1 MEILE
6 QTKLSLEEV
15 GRQYLEQRRYI
26 EQQLER
32 RRQLKLKGSIQF
44 FLRKVFRQSHTDV
57 TSFCMQFEKIGRW
70 LLREAFVSR
79 KRGGK

>member
-1 MEILE
+1 MESKKLEILE

-32 RRQLKLKGSIQF
+32 RRQLKLKGTLNPQYAASSYNCF
-44 FLRKVFRQSHTDV
+44 FAVV
-57 TSFCMQFEKIGRW
+57 
-70 LLREAFVSR
+70 
-79 KRGGK
+79 